1 MHQIKWLKQAL
12 NDRTAIVN
20 YIAYELYNHKAALDF
35 GDLVQD
41 KADLIASTQTLFR
54 QGKTPGT
61 REYVLTPSYI
71 LVYRI
76 RPRAQRMEILR
87 ILQARKIQ

>member
-12 NDRTAIVN
+12 NDRAAIVDH
-20 YIAYELYNHKAALDF
+20 IAYKLYNYKAAIDF
-35 GDLVQD
+35 GDLVQA
-41 KADLIASTQTLFR
+41 KVDLIASTETLFR

-61 REYVLTPSYI
+61 REFVLTPSYI
-71 LVYRI
+71 LVYRV
-76 RPRAQRMEILR
+76 RPRAQRTEILR